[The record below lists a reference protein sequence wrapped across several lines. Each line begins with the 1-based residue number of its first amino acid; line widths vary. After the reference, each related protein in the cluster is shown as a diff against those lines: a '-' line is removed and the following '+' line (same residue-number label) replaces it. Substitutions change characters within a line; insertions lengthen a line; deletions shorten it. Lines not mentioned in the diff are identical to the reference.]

1 MALCA
6 RETGGAVLAPRHC
19 GGVEDYA
26 FAQYYDIAKYN
37 DFERYYDLHLHRRG

>member
-6 RETGGAVLAPRHC
+6 RETGGAVLAPLHC
-19 GGVEDYA
+19 GGAEDYA

-37 DFERYYDLHLHRRG
+37 DIARYYDLHLHRRG